1 MLSKGQIGNKRKSK
15 RIFKKEKSGRKV
27 KDQEEEIRNKIE
39 IIRKR
44 NQENERTRRRN
55 QEGK

>member
-1 MLSKGQIGNKRKSK
+1 MLSKGQIGNKRKSE

-27 KDQEEEIRNKIE
+27 KEQEEEIRNKIE

-44 NQENERTRRRN
+44 NQENERSRRRN